1 MTGNEVGDDLLF
13 QSFLAVDAVKLSLEF
28 IELLERRLAHQSQ
41 HMVAGVLRSDLQ
53 STADMAGNE
62 FACVFL
68 CCPVCVFILTLVEQ
82 QVVADTTANKALLDF
97 RQRIDGPIDVQQLG
111 VVGVEVGTYLR
122 VNATWAL
129 ALLADGEVAAMHA
142 IHVGRRSAEV

>member
-62 FACVFL
+62 FAGVFL
-68 CCPVCVFILTLVEQ
+68 CCPVCGFILTLVEQ
-82 QVVADTTANKALLDF
+82 QVVADATANKALLDF
-97 RQRIDGPIDVQQLG
+97 RQRIDGTIDVQQLR
-111 VVGVEVGTYLR
+111 VVGVEVGADLR
-122 VNATWAL
+122 MNAARAL
-129 ALLADGEVAAMHA
+129 ALFADGEVAAMHA
-142 IHVGRRSAEV
+142 VHVGRRSAEV